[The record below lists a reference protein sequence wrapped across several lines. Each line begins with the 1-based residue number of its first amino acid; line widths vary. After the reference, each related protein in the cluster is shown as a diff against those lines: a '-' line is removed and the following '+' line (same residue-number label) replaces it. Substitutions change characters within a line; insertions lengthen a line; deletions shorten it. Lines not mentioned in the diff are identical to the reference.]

1 MGYAPECKFCST
13 WNLALSFEGDVI
25 VTTNGTGRLG
35 LGVRRPVLRFDP
47 RFAPPLRCRERVTD
61 SWHGRKSPR
70 RRPRP
75 KVIQPWDRP
84 ARPIRPP
91 RGTVQPAPRGP
102 STACRTYA
110 LCRTFRPPFRSAR
123 CARKPP
129 WNSPGYVPNSDR
141 TDGPIRTRFEPR
153 PAPLRTRISQVA
165 DQTTDVKL
173 SKHVQRATPPV
184 PVVCLSFVGLR
195 VAFSIAPVRFRP
207 RPASAVRNL
216 HFSAKTLVTPCPN
229 ATYIV
234 GDGCARPG
242 YCSEGPMVVA
252 GRAVETVLEHPT
264 GLFQGRL
271 NCHGPDRDG
280 VGRDR

>member
-1 MGYAPECKFCST
+1 MRRECKFCST
-13 WNLALSFEGDVI
+13 WNLALSFEGNVI
-25 VTTNGTGRLG
+25 VTTNATARLG
-35 LGVRRPVLRFDP
+35 LGVPRPLVRLDLRFDL
-47 RFAPPLRCRERVTD
+47 RFVPPPRCRERVTE

-110 LCRTFRPPFRSAR
+110 LCRTSRPPFRSTR

-153 PAPLRTRISQVA
+153 STPLRTRISQVG
-165 DQTTDVKL
+165 DITGDVKL
-173 SKHVQRATPPV
+173 GKHVQRSISSV
-184 PVVCLSFVGLR
+184 PVVCLSFVALR
-195 VAFSIAPVRFRP
+195 TRFR
-207 RPASAVRNL
+207 
-216 HFSAKTLVTPCPN
+216 
-229 ATYIV
+229 
-234 GDGCARPG
+234 
-242 YCSEGPMVVA
+242 
-252 GRAVETVLEHPT
+252 
-264 GLFQGRL
+264 
-271 NCHGPDRDG
+271 
-280 VGRDR
+280 